1 MKGKAGLATLMA
13 AALVSGCAS
22 TRGGQNIACA
32 DFETYAL
39 EPRAHAIV
47 SDIQRYGVENRGG
60 EAGVAQATA
69 SRNSGPPDN
78 GPVDA
83 MIGESV
89 FGMDD
94 AAMVAEAERLRRS
107 FDAATP
113 QMRTQGNILV
123 NSSLAPRNVL
133 LLSGGG
139 QWGAYGAGLF
149 LGLVCQQDVTSVYDP
164 GAMPCLVETPGQKRQ
179 ITSDPGAIEFQA
191 LDDMDIG
198 VVTGV
203 STGSLQ
209 SLLLMVILDKTQ
221 TKATRI
227 AALQQM
233 LDSYAPAKQSD
244 LVDYDGFLAVVL
256 QGSVAGTNALRE
268 HVKGVLEKRWG
279 FRDASL
285 QPDGTYAGRV
295 VQERRLVDQIA
306 FSPITTM
313 VGIVQGRDGDFK
325 SVNMRRMVREIQPDD
340 GDGNIVPT
348 TRATDCVLATTLASS
363 AMPVFH
369 QQLRVV
375 QSPQDGN
382 KSPGVTLFDGGVR
395 RSVFISEL
403 GNAFNRRYAMLAT
416 YMGRDLYA
424 MVDKAQKLPKMY
436 VLRNGPTTSVF
447 NPRVNSVDGAIEQ
460 ALRAYELLVN
470 ELEVGSIASLRLANP
485 YGPILLSTA
494 DGSENVEFARKG
506 DPSSSPA
513 NLRPGC
519 KKNGEMFDPDFM
531 VCLQNFGIRRGMAL
545 EVDKDGEMIPAFW
558 SISEIAPRPTIQLPE
573 PANDN

>member
-1 MKGKAGLATLMA
+1 MA
-13 AALVSGCAS
+13 AALVSGCTS

-32 DFETYAL
+32 DFDAFAL
-39 EPRAHAIV
+39 EPKPHAIV
-47 SDIQRYGVENRGG
+47 RDIQRYGVENRGG
-60 EAGVAQATA
+60 DSASAAQ
-69 SRNSGPPDN
+69 RSGRPDN

-83 MIGESV
+83 MIGEAV

-94 AAMVAEAERLRRS
+94 AAMIEEATRLRRAY
-107 FDAATP
+107 DATAP
-113 QMRTQGNILV
+113 AARSGNTIMV
-123 NSSLAPRNVL
+123 NAALEARNVL

-149 LGLVCQQDVTSVYDP
+149 LGMVCKEPVSAAYDP
-164 GAMPCLVETPGQKRQ
+164 SDMPCLVEAPGQKRQ
-179 ITSDPGAIEFQA
+179 ISDAAGAIDFTP
-191 LDDMDIG
+191 LDEMDIG
-198 VVTGV
+198 VITGV

-209 SLLLMVILDKTQ
+209 SLLLSVILDKTQ
-221 TKATRI
+221 SKPTRV

-233 LDSYAPAKQSD
+233 LDSYAPEKQSE

-256 QGSVAGTNALRE
+256 QGSVAGTDALRE

-279 FRDASL
+279 FRDGVL
-285 QPDGTYAGRV
+285 QGDGTYAGPAIPS
-295 VQERRLVDQIA
+295 RRLVDQIG

-313 VGIVQGRDGDFK
+313 VGVVQGRDGDFK

-340 GDGNIVPT
+340 GDGNVEPT
-348 TRATDCVLATTLASS
+348 ERATDCVLATTLASS

-375 QSPQDGN
+375 SNDGDDDDDN
-382 KSPGVTLFDGGVR
+382 GVTLFDGGVR

-403 GNAFNRRYAMLAT
+403 GNAFQRRYKILAT

-424 MVDKAQKLPKMY
+424 MADEAGRLPKMY

-447 NPRVNSVDGAIEQ
+447 NEKVNGVENAIEQ
-460 ALRAYELLVN
+460 AMRAYELLVN

-485 YGPILLSTA
+485 YGSIQLSTA
-494 DGSENVEFARKG
+494 DGSENDEYPRPPSSGAATGSLRKG
-506 DPSSSPA
+506 
-513 NLRPGC
+513 C
-519 KKNGEMFDPDFM
+519 EKNGEMFDPAFM
-531 VCLQNFGIRRGMAL
+531 VCLQNFGVRRGMAL
-545 EVDKDGEMIPAFW
+545 EFDKAGQRIHPFWAISPINPEPKIPV
-558 SISEIAPRPTIQLPE
+558 PK